1 MPSPDP
7 EVEAR
12 RKRII
17 LKGDVPSPANPPQGC
32 VFNTRC
38 PKVFDRCCVEVPALL
53 DQGGGR
59 RVACHLHDKSSTSS
73 TKAVA

>member
-17 LKGDVPSPANPPQGC
+17 LKGDVPSPANPPPGC
-32 VFNTRC
+32 VFSTRC
-38 PKVFDRCCVEVPALL
+38 PKVFDRCRVEVPALL
-53 DQGGGR
+53 DKGDGR
-59 RVACHLHDKSSTSS
+59 RVACHLHDQP
-73 TKAVA
+73 KAAA